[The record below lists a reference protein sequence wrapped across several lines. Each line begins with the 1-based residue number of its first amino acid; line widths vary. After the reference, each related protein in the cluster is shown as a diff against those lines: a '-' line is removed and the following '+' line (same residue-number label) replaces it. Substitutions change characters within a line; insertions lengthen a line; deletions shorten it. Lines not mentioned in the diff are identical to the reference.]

1 MGGAWSRLT
10 KGFNR
15 KKHIDQENLM
25 PYVMDMIDDRRRE
38 YFIELGKAIS
48 IPSVSAFE
56 DHHKNIYEMSSLIRK
71 KLENLGAH
79 VRFLSSGRN
88 PPVVLADL
96 KAPNGSRNKKTLLI
110 YGHLDVQPAF
120 RSDGWETNPFQMVR
134 KGNKLYGRGASDDK
148 GPVLGWIHAVAAL
161 KDTLNDLPVNIKFLF
176 EGMEESGSKGLEDI
190 LESMKDSSFLKK
202 VDYVCISDSYWLGK
216 SKPCLGYGI
225 RGNVNFEISVNCA
238 SQDLHSGVFGGPI
251 NEAMTDLIKLLDT
264 LVDQD
269 GKILIEGLYDEI
281 APVTSDEIEL
291 YNNVEFEV
299 NEYKN
304 DIGVNKLVTGDD
316 KIKTLMATWR
326 YPSLSIHGIEGAFS
340 DTGAKTVIPKKVI
353 GKFSIR
359 IVPDLT
365 VEKTADL
372 VQRHLKKEYEQLNTP
387 NIIDLKFEG
396 SESWITSTQNKNFEA
411 ARKATRD
418 IYGDDPDLT
427 RGGGSIPVVPMLD
440 RIIGKPILLL
450 PMGASDD
457 DAHAQ
462 NEKIDVRNYI
472 EGTKLF
478 ASYLFHL
485 GH

>member
-1 MGGAWSRLT
+1 
-10 KGFNR
+10 
-15 KKHIDQENLM
+15 
-25 PYVMDMIDDRRRE
+25 
-38 YFIELGKAIS
+38 
-48 IPSVSAFE
+48 
-56 DHHKNIYEMSSLIRK
+56 
-71 KLENLGAH
+71 
-79 VRFLSSGRN
+79 
-88 PPVVLADL
+88 
-96 KAPNGSRNKKTLLI
+96 
-110 YGHLDVQPAF
+110 
-120 RSDGWETNPFQMVR
+120 
-134 KGNKLYGRGASDDK
+134 
-148 GPVLGWIHAVAAL
+148 
-161 KDTLNDLPVNIKFLF
+161 
-176 EGMEESGSKGLEDI
+176 MEESGSKGLEDI

-225 RGNVNFEISVNCA
+225 R
-238 SQDLHSGVFGGPI
+238 
-251 NEAMTDLIKLLDT
+251 AMTDLIKLLDT

-291 YNNVEFEV
+291 YNNVEFEKEHSV
-299 NEYKN
+299 
-304 DIGVNKLVTGDD
+304 ILVQ
-316 KIKTLMATWR
+316 KQ
-326 YPSLSIHGIEGAFS
+326 SFQ
-340 DTGAKTVIPKKVI
+340 KKVI